1 MRAPIA
7 TASQVRALDAYTI
20 QTLGVPSLALMETAG
35 RAVVDVARARL
46 GAGLNE
52 GVWVVCG
59 RGNNGGDGY
68 VIART
73 LRLLG
78 VPVSVWGL
86 GGAHSPDGGVMR
98 LAAEAVGVPVI
109 ESESAPWSRPPGLI
123 IDALLGSGVDRPLEG
138 AARARVEAM
147 NRAGCPILAVD
158 LPSGLCGDTGRALGL
173 AVNASITVTFGWE
186 KLGLVLEPGADHAGE
201 VIVADIGL
209 TTLGQAAPPWPLTR
223 LNGPEVAS
231 LLPSRAAASHKMSH
245 GHLAVVAGSVER
257 AGAAVL
263 VCTAAIRSGCGLVS
277 LFITPEAIPRLGS
290 LPPEVMLRLEPPSLS
305 ALVGFDAAAIGPG
318 VGVDDAAAT
327 MMRTLWRGLPI
338 PAVFD
343 ADGLTALAQAPAPS
357 DHPRA
362 ITPHPGEAGRLLGK
376 TSAEVQADRLGSILA
391 LSRLAP
397 ALLKGRHTLISGAPP
412 SLNPTG
418 HPGLAVAGAG
428 DVLTG
433 LVGGLLAQGLRPED
447 ALCVGAY
454 AHGLAADQLGPG
466 PFTASELA
474 YALPK
479 ALRTLKEGAC

>member
-1 MRAPIA
+1 VGRPIA
-7 TASQVRALDAYTI
+7 TAAQVRALDAYTI

-35 RAVVDVARARL
+35 RAVVDIARARL
-46 GAGLNE
+46 GDRLKG

-73 LRLLG
+73 MRLLG

-98 LAAEAVGVPVI
+98 LAAEAVGVPVV
-109 ESESAPWSRPPGLI
+109 EAESAPWTSPPGLV

-158 LPSGLCGDTGRALGL
+158 LPSGLCGDTGRVLGV
-173 AVNASITVTFGWE
+173 AAEASITVTFGWE
-186 KLGLVLEPGADHAGE
+186 KLGLVLEPGADYAGE

-209 TTLGQAAPPWPLTR
+209 TSPGQEAPDWPLTR
-223 LNGPEVAS
+223 LNGAEVAA
-231 LLPSRAAASHKMSH
+231 LLPARAAASHKMSH

-263 VCTAAIRSGCGLVS
+263 VCAAAIRSGCGLVS
-277 LFITPEAIPRLGS
+277 LFIAPEAIPRLGA
-290 LPPEVMLRLEPPSLS
+290 LPPEVMLRLDAPTPE
-305 ALVGFDAAAIGPG
+305 ALAGFSAAAVGPG
-318 VGVDDAAAT
+318 VGVEDAASNLL
-327 MMRTLWRGLPI
+327 RSLWCALQI

-343 ADGLTALAQAPAPS
+343 ADGLAALAQDPAPS
-357 DHPRA
+357 PHPRA

-376 TSAEVQADRLGSILA
+376 TSAEVQADRLGTIHA
-391 LSRLAP
+391 LGLLAP

-433 LVGGLLAQGLRPED
+433 LVGGLLAQGLSPQD

-454 AHGLAADQLGPG
+454 VHGLAADQIGPG

-474 YALPK
+474 HALPK
-479 ALRTLKEGAC
+479 ALRTLKEGPC

>member
-1 MRAPIA
+1 MRTPIA

-20 QTLGVPSLALMETAG
+20 QTLGVPSVALMETAG
-35 RAVVDVARARL
+35 RAVVDVARARF
-46 GAGLNE
+46 GARLHD

-98 LAAEAVGVPVI
+98 LAAECVGVPVV
-109 ESESAPWSRPPGLI
+109 EAESAPWAKPPGLV
-123 IDALLGSGVDRPLEG
+123 IDALLGSGVDRPVEG

-147 NRAGCPILAVD
+147 NRAGCPIVAVD
-158 LPSGLCGDTGRALGL
+158 LPSGLCGDTGRVLGV
-173 AVNASITVTFGWE
+173 AVRAAITVTFGWE
-186 KLGLVLEPGADHAGE
+186 KLGLVLEPGADYAGD

-209 TTLGQAAPPWPLTR
+209 TAVGQEPPVWPLTR
-223 LNGPEVAS
+223 LNASTVAG

-245 GHLAVVAGSVER
+245 GHLAVIAGSVER

-263 VCTAAIRSGCGLVS
+263 VCAAAIRSGCGLVS
-277 LFITPEAIPRLGS
+277 LFIPPEAIPRLGA
-290 LPPEVMLRLEPPSLS
+290 LPPEVMLRLDEPTIEVLS
-305 ALVGFDAAAIGPG
+305 GFGAAAIGPG
-318 VGVDDAAAT
+318 VGVDDAAT
-327 MMRTLWRGLPI
+327 TRLWSLWRALPI

-343 ADGLTALAQAPAPS
+343 ADGLTAVAHNPTPS

-376 TSAEVQADRLGSILA
+376 TSAEVQADRLGALHA
-391 LSRLAP
+391 LSALAP

-433 LVGGLLAQGLRPED
+433 LVGGLLAQGLGPED
-447 ALCVGAY
+447 ALCAGAY
-454 AHGLAADQLGPG
+454 VHGLAADQLGPG

-474 YALPK
+474 HALPK
-479 ALRTLKEGAC
+479 ALQTLKAGAC

>member
-46 GAGLNE
+46 GAALNE

-109 ESESAPWSRPPGLI
+109 EAESAPWSRPPGLI

-209 TTLGQAAPPWPLTR
+209 TTLGQAPPPWPLTR
-223 LNGPEVAS
+223 LNGRGGRVAPAVS
-231 LLPSRAAASHKMSH
+231 GGGLPQDEPRAPRRRRGQRRARGGGGLGLHRGDPLGLRAGEPVHRPRGHPAPRRLAPRGDAAPRS
-245 GHLAVVAGSVER
+245 AVVER
-257 AGAAVL
+257 AG
-263 VCTAAIRSGCGLVS
+263 
-277 LFITPEAIPRLGS
+277 
-290 LPPEVMLRLEPPSLS
+290 
-305 ALVGFDAAAIGPG
+305 G
-318 VGVDDAAAT
+318 V
-327 MMRTLWRGLPI
+327 
-338 PAVFD
+338 
-343 ADGLTALAQAPAPS
+343 
-357 DHPRA
+357 
-362 ITPHPGEAGRLLGK
+362 
-376 TSAEVQADRLGSILA
+376 
-391 LSRLAP
+391 
-397 ALLKGRHTLISGAPP
+397 
-412 SLNPTG
+412 
-418 HPGLAVAGAG
+418 
-428 DVLTG
+428 
-433 LVGGLLAQGLRPED
+433 
-447 ALCVGAY
+447 
-454 AHGLAADQLGPG
+454 
-466 PFTASELA
+466 
-474 YALPK
+474 
-479 ALRTLKEGAC
+479 

>member
-20 QTLGVPSLALMETAG
+20 QTLGVPALALMETAG
-35 RAVVDVARARL
+35 RAVVDVAQARL
-46 GAGLNE
+46 AARLNA

-78 VPVSVWGL
+78 LPVSVWGL

-98 LAAEAVGVPVI
+98 LAAESVGVPVV
-109 ESESAPWSRPPGLI
+109 ESESAPWARPPGLL

-147 NRAGCPILAVD
+147 NSAGCPILAVD
-158 LPSGLCGDTGRALGL
+158 LPTGLCGDTGRVFGV
-173 AVNASITVTFGWE
+173 AVRASITVTFGWE
-186 KLGLVLEPGADHAGE
+186 KLGLVLEPGADYAGD

-209 TTLGQAAPPWPLTR
+209 TFAGQEAPAWPLMR
-223 LNGPEVAS
+223 LNGADVAS
-231 LLPSRAAASHKMSH
+231 RLPSRAAASHKMSH

-263 VCTAAIRSGCGLVS
+263 VCAAAIRSGCGVVS
-277 LFITPEAIPRLGS
+277 LFIAPEAIPRLGA
-290 LPPEVMLRLEPPSLS
+290 LPPEVMLRLDPPSVE
-305 ALVGFDAAAIGPG
+305 ALAGFSAAAVGPG
-318 VGVDDAAAT
+318 VGVELAASSL
-327 MMRTLWRGLPI
+327 MRSLWRDLPI

-343 ADGLTALAQAPAPS
+343 ADGLTALAQDPS
-357 DHPRA
+357 RSAHPRA

-376 TSAEVQADRLGSILA
+376 SSAEVQADRLGA
-391 LSRLAP
+391 LRALGQLAP

-433 LVGGLLAQGLRPED
+433 LVGGLLAQGLSPED

-454 AHGLAADQLGPG
+454 CHGLAADQLGPG
-466 PFTASELA
+466 PLTASELA
-474 YALPK
+474 HALPK
-479 ALRTLKEGAC
+479 ALRTLREGAC